1 MIILWIIAVLVILA
15 LIPVV
20 VLAVELNNAKAEA
33 EGADE

>member
-20 VLAVELNNAKAEA
+20 VLAVELNKAKAEGG
-33 EGADE
+33 E